1 MPWRFALAIGIDAG
15 PFGMLSAMRADDGM
29 IDQQFVDPFPVIQ
42 QLVVHRV
49 PPVPRTERITQTEH
63 VFGDA
68 FGNEEAVRRVAGNTP
83 FLADLLAAY
92 YCVMDQQTPT
102 RVRAILLAAL
112 AYFILPLDTIPDFLA
127 FFGFT
132 DDIAVLTAAI
142 AAVSGSITETHKQTA
157 QKALRDFAETA
168 E

>member
-1 MPWRFALAIGIDAG
+1 MEKETID
-15 PFGMLSAMRADDGM
+15 L
-29 IDQQFVDPFPVIQ
+29 ILQPVSDEENA
-42 QLVVHRV
+42 R
-49 PPVPRTERITQTEH
+49 RERRLQSG
-63 VFGDA
+63 FWK
-68 FGNEEAVRRVAGNTP
+68 AVRRVAGNTP

-112 AYFILPLDTIPDFLA
+112 AYFILPVDTIPDFLA

-142 AAVSGSITETHKQTA
+142 AAVSGSITDAHKRAA
-157 QKALRDFAETA
+157 QKTLQEFAAETD
-168 E
+168 

>member
-1 MPWRFALAIGIDAG
+1 MRMEKEAIDLILRPVSPEEDARREQRLLG
-15 PFGMLSAMRADDGM
+15 SFWK
-29 IDQQFVDPFPVIQ
+29 
-42 QLVVHRV
+42 
-49 PPVPRTERITQTEH
+49 
-63 VFGDA
+63 
-68 FGNEEAVRRVAGNTP
+68 AVRRVAGNTP